1 MKTPTKIAVA
11 FAALT
16 GIAGVTVAAQADS
29 LWQGRDGGPAGATQ
43 QAYGMHHGGHG
54 GGHHGMRH
62 GERRHGGGHMLRML
76 ESFDANDDGKLSQ
89 AEIDQARGERLSSFD
104 ADKDQSLTLGEYEQL
119 WLDAMR
125 ERMVDRFQDLDAD
138 GDAKV
143 TAEEFQRPFA
153 KVVRHMDRN
162 EDGVVD
168 RGDFERRRRPAP
180 ESGDDNG

>member
-1 MKTPTKIAVA
+1 MVRFCFFLFFFFKQKT
-11 FAALT
+11 
-16 GIAGVTVAAQADS
+16 
-29 LWQGRDGGPAGATQ
+29 
-43 QAYGMHHGGHG
+43 AYT
-54 GGHHGMRH
+54 MRI
-62 GERRHGGGHMLRML
+62 
-76 ESFDANDDGKLSQ
+76 SVW
-89 AEIDQARGERLSSFD
+89 SSD
-104 ADKDQSLTLGEYEQL
+104 VCSSDLKDQSLTLGEYEQL

-168 RGDFERRRRPAP
+168 RSEARRVGKAWVRSCRSRWWPIH
-180 ESGDDNG
+180 

>member
-1 MKTPTKIAVA
+1 MCI
-11 FAALT
+11 
-16 GIAGVTVAAQADS
+16 
-29 LWQGRDGGPAGATQ
+29 RDWSPDVCSSD
-43 QAYGMHHGGHG
+43 
-54 GGHHGMRH
+54 
-62 GERRHGGGHMLRML
+62 L
-76 ESFDANDDGKLSQ
+76 
-89 AEIDQARGERLSSFD
+89 AEIDHTRGERLSSFD
-104 ADKDQSLTLGEYEQL
+104 ADNDQSLTLGEYEQL

-168 RGDFERRRRPAP
+168 RGDFERRRDRK
-180 ESGDDNG
+180 STRLNSSH